1 MSTITTAMMFPG
13 QGSQSVGMGRE
24 LAESRPEAREFFA
37 RADEALGRP
46 LSKLCWEGPEIELK
60 LTVNTQP
67 ALYVCSAAALAV
79 LKSEGI
85 EPSIVAGHS
94 LGEYS
99 ALYAAGVFDF
109 ETGLK
114 LVQARGKA
122 MFEAGQ
128 ARPGTMA
135 ALLSLE
141 GDQVNEICRKASAKG
156 CVVPANWNSP
166 GQIVVSGDPDAV
178 AEAVRLAIEAGSRR
192 SVMLPVS
199 GAFHSPLVEPAV
211 KVMEAELAVA
221 QMQAPRCQF
230 VANVSAEIVGDV
242 DRIRS
247 GLAQQIVSC
256 VRWSDSVT
264 TMAGTG
270 AQVFVEVGSGKVL
283 SGLLK
288 RIDGNLKGVPFG
300 TPADLAGV
308 KQALGINE

>member
-1 MSTITTAMMFPG
+1 MSIKTAMMFPG

-24 LAESRPEAREFFA
+24 LADSFPAAREIFA

-46 LSKLCWEGPEIELK
+46 LSKLCWEGPEEELK

-67 ALYVCSAAALAV
+67 ALYACSAAALAV
-79 LKSEGI
+79 LAGEGI
-85 EPSIVAGHS
+85 EPSIVTGHS

-135 ALLSLE
+135 ALLQLE
-141 GDQVNEICRKASAKG
+141 GDQVNEICQKASAKG

-178 AEAVRLAIEAGSRR
+178 AEAVRLAVEAGSRR

-211 KVMEAELAVA
+211 KVMEPELAGA
-221 QMQAPRCQF
+221 RMQAPKCQF
-230 VANVSAEIVGDV
+230 VANVSAELVSDV
-242 DRIRS
+242 DLIRK
-247 GLAQQIVSC
+247 GLADQIVSC
-256 VRWSDSVT
+256 VRWSDSIQ
-264 TMAGTG
+264 TMVRAG
-270 AQVFVEVGSGKVL
+270 AQTFVEVGSGKVL

-288 RIDGNLKGVPFG
+288 RIDKALTGVPFG
-300 TPADLAGV
+300 TPADLAAV
-308 KQALGINE
+308 KQALGLN

>member
-1 MSTITTAMMFPG
+1 MSTMTTAMMFPG
-13 QGSQSVGMGRE
+13 QGSQAVGMGRE
-24 LAESRPEAREFFA
+24 LAENWPAARECFN
-37 RADEALGRP
+37 RADEVLGRP
-46 LSKLCWEGPEIELK
+46 LSKLCWEGPEEELK

-79 LKSEGI
+79 LRGEGI
-85 EPSIVAGHS
+85 GPSVVAGHS

-141 GDQVNEICRKASAKG
+141 GEQVNAICAKASEKG

-166 GQIVVSGDPDAV
+166 GQIVVSGDPEAV
-178 AEAVRLAIEAGSRR
+178 AEAVRLAVEAGSRR

-211 KVMEAELAVA
+211 KVMEAELAGA
-221 QMQAPRCQF
+221 HMQAPRCQF
-230 VANVSAEIVGDV
+230 VANVSAELVSDV
-242 DRIRS
+242 EQIRR

-256 VRWSDSVT
+256 VRWSDSIA
-264 TMAGTG
+264 TMAGSG

-288 RIDGNLKGVPFG
+288 RIDKALTGVPFG
-300 TPADLAGV
+300 TPADLPAV
-308 KQALGINE
+308 KQALGIG